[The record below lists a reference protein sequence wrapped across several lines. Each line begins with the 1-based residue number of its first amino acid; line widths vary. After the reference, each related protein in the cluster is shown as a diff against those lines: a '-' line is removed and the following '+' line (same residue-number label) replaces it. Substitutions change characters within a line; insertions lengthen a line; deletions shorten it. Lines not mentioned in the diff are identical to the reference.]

1 MLDTGLEKGY
11 AQTKEVGMKTKVEM
25 LSQEAL
31 SLAVAMLKNEYS
43 QTQSYFAVDRI
54 QEIIKE
60 IGGSRTELV
69 MNAEKFIKAELEG
82 AK

>member
-1 MLDTGLEKGY
+1 MVDSGLEKGY

-31 SLAVAMLKNEYS
+31 DLAVAMLKNEYN

-54 QEIIKE
+54 AEIIKE

-69 MNAEKFIKAELEG
+69 MNAERFIKAELEG

>member
-31 SLAVAMLKNEYS
+31 DLAVAMLKNEYN

-69 MNAEKFIKAELEG
+69 MNAEKFIRAELEG

>member
-1 MLDTGLEKGY
+1 MVDAGLQKGY
-11 AQTKEVGMKTKVEM
+11 AQPKEVGMKTKVEM

-31 SLAVAMLKNEYS
+31 DLAVAMLRNEYNLM
-43 QTQSYFAVDRI
+43 QSYFAVDRI
-54 QEIIKE
+54 EEIIKE

-69 MNAEKFIKAELEG
+69 MNAERFIKAELEG